1 MQTIVDISFLV
12 DIILNFRTGYITVD
26 GEIEYD
32 SLLVARNYIKG
43 WFCVDLL
50 SGFPYSIVLLTNQSS
65 GSGEW

>member
-1 MQTIVDISFLV
+1 
-12 DIILNFRTGYITVD
+12 VD